1 MHNGFTRIP
10 NAILDMPWASN
21 PTAVYLYTWLSLHA
35 DKCGRMTTSMRLLAK
50 QTKLP
55 LQQLRTAMRKLLATQ
70 VVTQVVTQGS
80 TQVATT
86 LTVSFLSSYEAEKP
100 EANTSGNTSAN
111 TSSNT
116 PRAYKNDNIIIS
128 CLKEDREDKEKESSL
143 RSDSKKSDD
152 PYSFDVFW
160 ELYDKKVDKKKTL
173 TAWGRLTAEKRRKII
188 EYVPGY
194 VSSTPNRRFR
204 KNPLTFLNNESWE
217 NEIIQDRNDTR
228 LLDNNVL
235 GKYKDTS
242 W

>member
-1 MHNGFTRIP
+1 MRSFTRIP
-10 NAILDMPWASN
+10 NDITSQPWFTS
-21 PTAVYLYTWLSLHA
+21 PTTTYLYTWLSLNA
-35 DKCGRMTTSMRLLAK
+35 DDNGQITTSRADLSERTGLTERQIRTALEK
-50 QTKLP
+50 LEATKYVTKLSTKLP
-55 LQQLRTAMRKLLATQ
+55 TKF
-70 VVTQVVTQGS
+70 
-80 TQVATT
+80 ATT
-86 LTVSFLSSYEAEKP
+86 LTVSYLGNYKP
-100 EANTSGNTSAN
+100 QKTKSDQVNDQAADQVNDQ
-111 TSSNT
+111 

-152 PYSFDVFW
+152 QYSFDVFW
-160 ELYDKKVDKKKTL
+160 DLYDKKVDKKKTL

-228 LLDNNVL
+228 LLDNNLV